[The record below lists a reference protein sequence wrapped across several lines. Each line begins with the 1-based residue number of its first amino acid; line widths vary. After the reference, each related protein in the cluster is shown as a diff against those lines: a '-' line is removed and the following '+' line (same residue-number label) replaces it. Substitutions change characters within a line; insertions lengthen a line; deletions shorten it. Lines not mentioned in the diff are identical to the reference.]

1 VLVLIFTVAGLAVM
15 LTGYAFGLGGT
26 LGAVVFLTF
35 LFTGATLRYLQPLIA
50 RLRP

>member
-1 VLVLIFTVAGLAVM
+1 MLMLIFTVVGLAVM
-15 LTGYAFGLGGT
+15 LIGYAFGLGGT
-26 LGAVVFLTF
+26 LGAILFLTF